1 MTNSRTASMLSASA
15 TVWITWSGPNTFVV
29 MMLTPSFSARLGISV
44 ADSFIRSR
52 ILALDIGHSSGECSA
67 IITNCIYA
75 SPFRGAQAEN
85 AAPSIRPR
93 GPGRGP
99 QAAGQHKG
107 GPPGP
112 SASRAKQCT
121 AKLRSDAG
129 TVWTDAHACCSEAD
143 FVGAAGAASPV
154 V

>member
-1 MTNSRTASMLSASA
+1 MGLSDDH
-15 TVWITWSGPNTFVV
+15 I
-29 MMLTPSFSARLGISV
+29 
-44 ADSFIRSR
+44 
-52 ILALDIGHSSGECSA
+52 
-67 IITNCIYA
+67 
-75 SPFRGAQAEN
+75 RGALGCDRQVVHYSTNLRRTPYELRVHKCGHRAIKPERSGLRWLV
-85 AAPSIRPR
+85 PGY
-93 GPGRGP
+93 GPH
-99 QAAGQHKG
+99 AAGQHKG

-121 AKLRSDAG
+121 ATLRSDAG

>member
-1 MTNSRTASMLSASA
+1 MAKLRESEFCSTGRGDSAWRTLGRPRCCRPRRPYGSHGR
-15 TVWITWSGPNTFVV
+15 GPNTFVV

-93 GPGRGP
+93 GPGRGISQGEP
-99 QAAGQHKG
+99 DGF
-107 GPPGP
+107 
-112 SASRAKQCT
+112 
-121 AKLRSDAG
+121 LIG
-129 TVWTDAHACCSEAD
+129 T
-143 FVGAAGAASPV
+143 
-154 V
+154 